1 MSPLGVG
8 NSGILNEQEEVG
20 MINSASALAL
30 MLYISTVTTGLSV
43 HASSLWGQF
52 ERVCPYRNHHHKHD
66 KEPKIKK
73 RR

>member
-1 MSPLGVG
+1 MSPLGAG

-43 HASSLWGQF
+43 HASSLRGQF
-52 ERVCPYRNHHHKHD
+52 EPVYPYRNHHHKHD